1 MGVLDYL
8 RNSELQIG
16 DFLIPWGMMIG
27 ALGFLMAWVVMLI
40 LERTGLTRKV
50 WHIPLFF
57 VALAVLFG
65 CVMGLILAP

>member
-27 ALGFLMAWVVMLI
+27 ALGFLTAWVVMLI

-65 CVMGLILAP
+65 CVIGLILAP